1 MLQKSARANLI
12 YGLGSDLIE
21 GGVISL
27 RYAYDTI
34 LFIGKIEIYTRNLK
48 WILTFFEMMSGM
60 RINYHKNELVPVNI
74 LETKELQMFLIYLGV
89 LWGPSQSSILESHCI
104 TRS

>member
-1 MLQKSARANLI
+1 
-12 YGLGSDLIE
+12 
-21 GGVISL
+21 
-27 RYAYDTI
+27 
-34 LFIGKIEIYTRNLK
+34 
-48 WILTFFEMMSGM
+48 M